1 MIIFLKI
8 FVFVILVFIY
18 FRETAFEI
26 RSMWFNLGQYKILF
40 VPSLVGPILE
50 MTLIPESALRKATI
64 PIFFDM
70 MQCEF
75 YSSRVVDGYG
85 DTKRDP
91 AHIKANFIEYENEMI
106 AQLDILIEGGRGDDQ
121 FRLLWIEVMEK
132 LCENH
137 STMREQGLRFV
148 DIVAKLMEHLLQ
160 YRDII
165 HAESQEHRMMCIVNL
180 LDFYSEI
187 NRKEMYIRYVNKLCE
202 LHLDCDNYTEAAYTL
217 KLHSQ
222 LLDWSDQPLPPL
234 LRSNRY
240 PQCQTHRE
248 LKESLYN
255 DIIEYFDKGKM
266 WESALT
272 VCKELIQQYEE
283 ETYDYLQLSTLL
295 ERMAKFYD
303 SIVKQ
308 LRPEP
313 EYFRVAYYGRGHP
326 PFLQNKIFVY
336 RGKEYERLVD
346 FCARTLNQLPN
357 AEQMNKLSPPTFDIL
372 ESNHQYV
379 QINKVEPVMD
389 KKKQHYRHHLLNGSG
404 KPIIAEAV
412 FRYHRV
418 NEIQHFRFSRP
429 APKTNTSSSSLQS
442 QSLPTFY
449 KSDGS
454 IFKEN
459 DTINTDYII
468 KNNDHKN
475 IGDKNEFASLWL
487 ERTVLSISYPLPGIL
502 RWFPVVSSET
512 YFISPLRNAIET
524 MEATNVALRDLI
536 ISQRSDT
543 NLPSL
548 NPLSMKLNGI
558 LDPAVM
564 GGIDNYEKAF
574 LNAAYREAHP
584 ESSSDLLKLEGL
596 IAEQI
601 PLLGV
606 GLQLHKSRA
615 PLELQ
620 PFHQRLEQCFNSM
633 RTQVEAKYGK
643 RVNIYSHLY
652 LNV

>member
-1 MIIFLKI
+1 MLINY
-8 FVFVILVFIY
+8 FVS
-18 FRETAFEI
+18 RETAFEI
-26 RSMWFNLGQYKILF
+26 RSMWFNLGQHKIIF

-50 MTLIPESALRKATI
+50 MTLIPEVELRKATI

-75 YSSRVVDGYG
+75 YSSRIVEGYG
-85 DTKRDP
+85 DTKRDQS
-91 AHIKANFIEYENEMI
+91 HIKANFIEYENEMI

-121 FRLLWIEVMEK
+121 FRLLWLQVMGS

-137 STMREQGLRFV
+137 STMREQGSRFV
-148 DIVAKLMEHLLQ
+148 DTVAKLIERLLQ

-165 HAESQEHRMMCIVNL
+165 NTESQEHRMLCTVSL
-180 LDFYSEI
+180 LEFYSEI

-202 LHLDCDNYTEAAYTL
+202 LHLECDNYTEAAYTL

-240 PQCQTHRE
+240 PLCQTHRE
-248 LKESLYN
+248 LKEALYN
-255 DIIEYFDKGKM
+255 NIIEYFDKGKM
-266 WESALT
+266 WECALV
-272 VCKELIQQYEE
+272 VCKELIKQYEE
-283 ETYDYLQLSTLL
+283 ETYDYLQLSILL
-295 ERMAKFYD
+295 KRMAKFYD

-326 PFLQNKIFVY
+326 PFLQNKVFVY
-336 RGKEYERLVD
+336 RGKEYERLSD
-346 FCARTLNQLPN
+346 FCSRTLNQLPN
-357 AEQMNKLSPPTFDIL
+357 AEQMNKLSPPTLDVR

-389 KKKQHYRHHLLNGSG
+389 EKRHRLSG
-404 KPIIAEAV
+404 KPITAEAV
-412 FRYHRV
+412 LRYHRV
-418 NEIQHFRFSRP
+418 NDVQRFRFSRP
-429 APKTNTSSSSLQS
+429 APKKDAALASSASSSSSSSTLN
-442 QSLPTFY
+442 LLN
-449 KSDGS
+449 KSDNEA
-454 IFKEN
+454 IKEN
-459 DTINTDYII
+459 INNIINASKITD
-468 KNNDHKN
+468 
-475 IGDKNEFASLWL
+475 DKNEFASLWL
-487 ERTVLSISYPLPGIL
+487 ERTVLVINSPLPGIL
-502 RWFPVVSSET
+502 RWFPIISSDT
-512 YFISPLRNAIET
+512 YLVSPLCNAIET

-536 ISQRSDT
+536 IAQRADPS
-543 NLPSL
+543 LPL

-574 LNAAYREAHP
+574 LNPAYREAHP
-584 ESSSDLLKLEGL
+584 QSSSELLKLEGL

-601 PLLGV
+601 PILGV

-615 PLELQ
+615 PTELT
-620 PFHQRLEQCFNSM
+620 PFHQRLEQCFSSM

-643 RVNIYSHLY
+643 RVSYY
-652 LNV
+652 K